1 MEHPLLSSLIMTFA
15 ILQLMFGSTFC
26 TLLVFVFVFV
36 LELVLVVWHSSHPPP
51 SLVIVLV
58 SMSLEMTRFRFSGH
72 IFLFFFDAR
81 SLYCCKAKAADLM
94 RLDFLW
100 IVISTTM
107 TTIITNATAKRHTIV
122 SVSLRVIVED
132 SDSFLLCL
140 GIVTLVLIIL
150 LF

>member
-1 MEHPLLSSLIMTFA
+1 MTFA

-26 TLLVFVFVFV
+26 TLLVFVFVFM
-36 LELVLVVWHSSHPPP
+36 LELVLVVWHSLHPPPP

-100 IVISTTM
+100 IVISTAM